1 MQVISLSSVVG
12 RTCTLI
18 SFVVVV
24 GLLFWLREIFI
35 PLALAI
41 LLTFLLAPVARRFE
55 RRGLGRAP
63 AAVCAVLLAVCA
75 VGAIGYTFTDQLAD
89 LAGKLPQYR
98 ATIAKKLETIRHPEI
113 GPFSRATE
121 TISSLLEEMENSKA
135 VSFPGLPAPKPL
147 LVERPATTFEFVRN
161 LLGQVISMLGTGAIV
176 FVCVLFFLID
186 RDDIRDR
193 LISLAG
199 RDRFHT
205 TTQALNDAGKRVSS
219 YLLMQL
225 IVNITYGI
233 PIALG
238 LFFIG
243 VPNAGLWGLLCAIL
257 RFVPYLG
264 PILGAAFPL
273 LISFAVFEGWTQ
285 PFLTLGLFLVME
297 IISNN
302 LIEPWLYASSTGL
315 SKTAIIVS
323 AIFWAWLWGGIG
335 LLLATPLT
343 VCLAVMGK
351 YIPQLGFLA
360 VLLGSRSAMAPP
372 DQFYQRLLS
381 FREDEAEKVARE
393 FLQAH
398 SFAELCDELMI
409 PALIH
414 IKTAQI
420 EGNLDERHFAF
431 ACDTIDELVGD
442 LSDGLNLAAEP
453 ESTPCSVVFVP
464 AGDAADESVAL
475 MVASILRAEAFRC
488 EMLSSKSLAGEIVTN
503 MSDHACAQIC
513 ISAAPPLAQRRAR
526 YLVKRLSAAIP
537 NVPIIVGI
545 WGASKDRVE
554 RLREVTSAAVVTSVR
569 AAVAEIKQSLAFP
582 QRVQPPHP
590 SPALLSGSR

>member
-1 MQVISLSSVVG
+1 MQVFSLSSVVG
-12 RTCTLI
+12 RTCALI

-24 GLLFWLREIFI
+24 AILFWLREIFI

-41 LLTFLLAPVARRFE
+41 LLTFLLAPVAKRFE
-55 RRGLGRAP
+55 RLGLGRAP
-63 AAVCAVLLAVCA
+63 AAICAVLLAIFA
-75 VGAIGYTFTDQLAD
+75 VGTIGYTFTGQLAD
-89 LAGKLPQYR
+89 LAGKLPEYR
-98 ATIAKKLETIRHPEI
+98 ATISKKLEAIRNPQI

-121 TISSLLEEMENSKA
+121 TISGLLEEMENSKA
-135 VSFPGLPAPKPL
+135 ASFPSLPAPKPL
-147 LVERPATTFEFVRN
+147 LIERPANTFDFVRN
-161 LLGQVISMLGTGAIV
+161 LLGQVMSMLGTGAIV

-205 TTQALNDAGKRVSS
+205 TTQALTDAGKRVSS

-225 IVNITYGI
+225 IVNVAYSI
-233 PIALG
+233 PVALG
-238 LFFIG
+238 LFLIG

-273 LISFAVFEGWTQ
+273 LISFAAFEGWTQ
-285 PFLTLGLFLVME
+285 PLLTLGLFLAME
-297 IISNN
+297 IVSNN

-351 YIPQLGFLA
+351 YVPQLGFLD
-360 VLLGSRSAMAPP
+360 VLLGSRSALAPP
-372 DQFYQRLLS
+372 DQFYQRLLA
-381 FREDEAEKVARE
+381 FRDDEAEKVARE
-393 FLQAH
+393 FLQTH
-398 SFAELCDELMI
+398 SFADLCDELMI
-409 PALIH
+409 PALIR
-414 IKTAQI
+414 IKTALN
-420 EGNLDERHFAF
+420 EGNLEERNFAF
-431 ACDTIDELVGD
+431 ACETVDELVAEVGE
-442 LSDGLNLAAEP
+442 GLELVVNAER
-453 ESTPCSVVFVP
+453 TPCSVVFVP

-475 MVASILRAEAFRC
+475 MVKSILQAEGFRC
-488 EMLSSKSLAGEIVTN
+488 ETLSSKSLAGEIITN
-503 MSDHACAQIC
+503 MADYPRTQIC

-526 YLVKRLSAAIP
+526 YLLKRLSAAMP
-537 NVPIIVGI
+537 NVPIVVGL
-545 WGASKDRVE
+545 WGASEDRVR
-554 RLREVTSAAVVTSVR
+554 RLDEMTSAAIVTSVR
-569 AAVAEIKQSLAFP
+569 SAVVQIRQSLAFP
-582 QRVQPPHP
+582 TPAKPLEPPP
-590 SPALLSGSR
+590 SVIQGR